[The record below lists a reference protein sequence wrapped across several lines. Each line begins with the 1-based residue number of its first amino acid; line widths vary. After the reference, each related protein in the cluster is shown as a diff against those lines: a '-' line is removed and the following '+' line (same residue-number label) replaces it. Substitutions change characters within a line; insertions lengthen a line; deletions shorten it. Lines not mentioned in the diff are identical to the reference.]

1 MITIN
6 KNIIELAKEVKKIH
20 DYIMIIVDYDK
31 EEKYSNLLNELSN
44 ELYKLDKENDL
55 SPNCKDAIIQ
65 VLQESE
71 DIQEL
76 YLYDSDEIIEVLFP
90 DTIKKNLIIQS
101 AYNWIE
107 SSKKIEWLIM
117 NVFEAPSSK
126 EWYNVIDN
134 INDNYIIS
142 TKKLSNIK

>member
-6 KNIIELAKEVKKIH
+6 KNIIELAKEVKKVH

-31 EEKYSNLLNELSN
+31 EEKYSNLLNELNN
-44 ELYKLDKENDL
+44 ELYKLDKENNL
-55 SPNCKDAIIQ
+55 SPNDKDAIIQ

-90 DTIKKNLIIQS
+90 DTIKKNSIIQS

-134 INDNYIIS
+134 INDDYIIS